1 MFDDILEYLSERLK
15 FVENF
20 VWRHELW
27 KQIEHNCCFR
37 EIHKGLAALEKHS
50 RFTKKKSILKV
61 VSVFQSKKTNVCKIL
76 NM

>member
-50 RFTKKKSILKV
+50 RFTKKNQKMS
-61 VSVFQSKKTNVCKIL
+61 FP
-76 NM
+76 